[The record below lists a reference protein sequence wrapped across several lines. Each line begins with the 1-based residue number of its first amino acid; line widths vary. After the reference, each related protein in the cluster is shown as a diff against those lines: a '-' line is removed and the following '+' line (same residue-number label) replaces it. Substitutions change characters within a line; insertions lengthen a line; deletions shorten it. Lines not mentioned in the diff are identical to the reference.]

1 MKNKE
6 LKVLGKHEL
15 KNKLTELKKD
25 FVKLNAQRRSGAAMK
40 NPEQLKQ
47 IKKTIARILHLS
59 KQNKEE

>member
-15 KNKLTELKKD
+15 KNKSTELKKD